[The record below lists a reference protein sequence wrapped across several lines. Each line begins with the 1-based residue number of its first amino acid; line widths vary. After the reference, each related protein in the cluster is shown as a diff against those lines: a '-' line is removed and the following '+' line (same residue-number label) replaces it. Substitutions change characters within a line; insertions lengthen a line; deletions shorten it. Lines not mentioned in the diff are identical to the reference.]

1 MHHGQEGSPVWAPG
15 TPERSI
21 AGRVAEE
28 LADEIIK
35 GTIEAGHNLTEVEVA
50 TQRGVSRTPVREAML
65 RLEAWGLVRIAPK
78 KGATVTVPTE
88 RERRELLTV
97 RSMLETD
104 IVRRIAENP
113 DERTALAARLDDTVD
128 QQRSNAASPDSFAA
142 LDFTFHSHIIHFDDN
157 RIVTEISGLLAPRLA
172 RLTFLAIRAMT
183 GDLQPVIDEH
193 AALADTVRRGDVHRF
208 EELIQA
214 HLTGWH
220 GHYEVAP

>member
-1 MHHGQEGSPVWAPG
+1 MHQREDPPVWAPG
-15 TPERSI
+15 TSERSI
-21 AGRVAEE
+21 AGRIAEQ
-28 LADEIIK
+28 LAGEIIE
-35 GTIEAGHNLTEVEVA
+35 GTIEAGDTLTEVEVA

-104 IVRRIAENP
+104 IVRRIAERP
-113 DERTALAARLDDTVD
+113 DERTVLAARLDDTVD
-128 QQRSNAASPDSFAA
+128 QQRASAASPDSFAA

-157 RIVTEISGLLAPRLA
+157 RIVTEISDILAPRLA

-183 GDLQPVIDEH
+183 GNLRPVIDEH
-193 AALADTVRRGDVHRF
+193 SALSDAVRQGDVHRF
-208 EELIQA
+208 EQLIQA
-214 HLTGWH
+214 HLAGWH
-220 GHYEVAP
+220 GRYEVAQ